1 MRGARATTIAAGS
14 DGETLEPK
22 AQNMA
27 GYIET
32 KSGRRLAY
40 ALMVNDVGAIED
52 IEGDVAEVLEDVAA
66 IANAVCEGVR

>member
-1 MRGARATTIAAGS
+1 MMSARATTIAAGS

-32 KSGRRLAY
+32 KSDLAY
-40 ALMVNDVGAIED
+40 ALMVNDVGAIEN
-52 IEGDVAEVLEDVAA
+52 IEGDVAEVFEDGAA
-66 IANAVCEGVR
+66 IANAVCEAVR